1 MTVKL
6 AILKSGE
13 DIVADIKE
21 MVVGEGDDARV
32 VGYVLTKPCGVSLN
46 SKAIKIDDEK
56 DTYQLKLFP
65 WCPLAKNDAIPM
77 STEWVVT
84 LVDPVDKLKEMYETE
99 VLDKFKEVLK
109 TREEEENFIFP
120 EIGSISKPLGELEKV
135 PETVDTTVGIIL
147 ASLAQNL
154 ASSIISS

>member
-32 VGYVLTKPCGVSLN
+32 VGYFLTKPCGVSLN
-46 SKAIKIDDEK
+46 SKNIKVDDEK

-65 WCPLAKNDAIPM
+65 WCPLTKQEKIPI
-77 STEWVVT
+77 SADWVVT
-84 LVDPVDKLKEMYETE
+84 IVDPIDKITEMYE
-99 VLDKFKEVLK
+99 KEVLGD
-109 TREEEENFIFP
+109 
-120 EIGSISKPLGELEKV
+120 GSESSSSDEQTDSSKS
-135 PETVDTTVGIIL
+135 D
-147 ASLAQNL
+147 
-154 ASSIISS
+154 

>member
-32 VGYVLTKPCGVSLN
+32 VGYFLTKPCGVSLN
-46 SKAIKIDDEK
+46 SKNIKVDDEK

-65 WCPLAKNDAIPM
+65 WCPLTKQEKIPI
-77 STEWVVT
+77 SADWVVT
-84 LVDPVDKLKEMYETE
+84 IVDPIDKITAMYT
-99 VLDKFKEVLK
+99 KEVLG
-109 TREEEENFIFP
+109 N
-120 EIGSISKPLGELEKV
+120 GSESSSSDEQTDSSKS
-135 PETVDTTVGIIL
+135 D
-147 ASLAQNL
+147 
-154 ASSIISS
+154 

>member
-32 VGYVLTKPCGVSLN
+32 VGYFLTKPCGVTLN
-46 SKAIKIDDEK
+46 SKALKVDDEK

-65 WCPLAKNDAIPM
+65 WCPLTKQEKIPIP
-77 STEWVVT
+77 SDWVVT
-84 LVDPVDKLKEMYETE
+84 IVDPIDKITEMYT
-99 VLDKFKEVLK
+99 KEVL
-109 TREEEENFIFP
+109 ED
-120 EIGSISKPLGELEKV
+120 GSESSSSDKQTDSSKS
-135 PETVDTTVGIIL
+135 D
-147 ASLAQNL
+147 
-154 ASSIISS
+154 

>member
-32 VGYVLTKPCGVSLN
+32 VGYFLTKPCGVSLN
-46 SKAIKIDDEK
+46 SKNIKVDDEK

-65 WCPLAKNDAIPM
+65 WCPLTKQEKIPI
-77 STEWVVT
+77 TADWVVT
-84 LVDPVDKLKEMYETE
+84 IVDPIDKITQMYT
-99 VLDKFKEVLK
+99 KEVLGD
-109 TREEEENFIFP
+109 
-120 EIGSISKPLGELEKV
+120 GSESSSSDKQTDSSKS
-135 PETVDTTVGIIL
+135 T
-147 ASLAQNL
+147 
-154 ASSIISS
+154 

>member
-65 WCPLAKNDAIPM
+65 WCPLTKNEKIPI
-77 STEWVVT
+77 TADWVVT
-84 LVDPVDKLKEMYETE
+84 IVDPIDKITQMYT
-99 VLDKFKEVLK
+99 KEVLGD
-109 TREEEENFIFP
+109 
-120 EIGSISKPLGELEKV
+120 GSE
-135 PETVDTTVGIIL
+135 
-147 ASLAQNL
+147 
-154 ASSIISS
+154 SSSSDEQTNSSEST

>member
-21 MVVGEGDDARV
+21 MIVGEGDDARV

-65 WCPLAKNDAIPM
+65 WCPLTKNEKIPI
-77 STEWVVT
+77 TADWVVT
-84 LVDPVDKLKEMYETE
+84 IVDPIDKITQMYT
-99 VLDKFKEVLK
+99 KEVL
-109 TREEEENFIFP
+109 EN
-120 EIGSISKPLGELEKV
+120 GASKG
-135 PETVDTTVGIIL
+135 
-147 ASLAQNL
+147 
-154 ASSIISS
+154 ASSDKQTDSSEST

>member
-32 VGYVLTKPCGVSLN
+32 VGYFLTKPCGVSLN
-46 SKAIKIDDEK
+46 SKNIKVDDEK

-65 WCPLAKNDAIPM
+65 WCPLTKQEKIPI
-77 STEWVVT
+77 SADWVVT
-84 LVDPVDKLKEMYETE
+84 IVDPIDKITEMYT
-99 VLDKFKEVLK
+99 KEVF
-109 TREEEENFIFP
+109 ED
-120 EIGSISKPLGELEKV
+120 GSESSSSDKQADSSKS
-135 PETVDTTVGIIL
+135 D
-147 ASLAQNL
+147 
-154 ASSIISS
+154 